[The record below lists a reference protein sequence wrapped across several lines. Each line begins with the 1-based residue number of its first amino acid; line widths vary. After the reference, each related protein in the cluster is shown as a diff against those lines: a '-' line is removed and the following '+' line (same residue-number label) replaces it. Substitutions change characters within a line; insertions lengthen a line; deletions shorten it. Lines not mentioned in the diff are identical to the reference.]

1 MKNSYLYILLILIAF
16 SQSSCV
22 SNKRLTY
29 FNGLNDSSFYLAA
42 KTFEPTIQKGDIL
55 YIGVTSANPVEAS
68 VFNSINSIV
77 TQNGG
82 VAIMPANTIP
92 GQLITDEGV
101 IKLPT
106 VGNISALGKTT
117 RQLSKDIEAAINPYL
132 KDPLVT
138 VRFMNFKVTI
148 LGEVARPGVI
158 NVNNERITI
167 LEALGQAGDL
177 TAYSKREKLLLI
189 RDSAGTQQTHRFNMT
204 DQSLFA
210 KPYYFLKPN
219 DVIYVEANSVKSIN
233 TSGVPTVL
241 PLILSTLSF
250 LIIIT
255 NQFEQK

>member
-1 MKNSYLYILLILIAF
+1 MKNSYLYIVLILVAF
-16 SQSSCV
+16 SQTACV

-55 YIGVTSANPVEAS
+55 YIGVTSANPVEAG
-68 VFNSINSIV
+68 VFNSVNSISQ
-77 TQNGG
+77 TGG
-82 VAIMPANTIP
+82 VAAMAVSTTP

-117 RQLSKDIEAAINPYL
+117 RQLSKDIEAAITPYL

-177 TAYSKREKLLLI
+177 TAYSKRENLLII

-204 DQSLFA
+204 DQSLFT

-219 DVIYVEANSVKSIN
+219 DVIYVEANSVKSIS
-233 TSGVPTVL
+233 TSVVPTVL

>member
-1 MKNSYLYILLILIAF
+1 MKNSIFLVLIIALF
-16 SQSSCV
+16 TTQTSCV
-22 SNKRLTY
+22 SSKRLTY

-42 KTFEPTIQKGDIL
+42 KTFEPIIQKGDIL
-55 YIGVTSANPVEAS
+55 YIGVTSANPVEAG
-68 VFNSINSIV
+68 VFNSVNSIIS
-77 TQNGG
+77 QSGG
-82 VAIMPANTIP
+82 VSTMQSSTTP

-106 VGNISALGKTT
+106 VGNINALGKTT
-117 RQLSKDIEAAINPYL
+117 RQLSKDIEAAITPYL

-167 LEALGQAGDL
+167 LEALGQAGDF
-177 TAYSKREKLLLI
+177 TAYSKRENLLII
-189 RDSAGTQQTHRFNMT
+189 RDSAGIQQTHRFNMT
-204 DQSLFA
+204 DNSLFE

-219 DVIYVEANSVKSIN
+219 DVIYVEANSVKSIS
-233 TSGVPTVL
+233 TSVVPTVL
-241 PLILSTLSF
+241 PLVLSTLSF

-255 NQFEQK
+255 NQFEKK

>member
-1 MKNSYLYILLILIAF
+1 MKNSYLYIVLFLIAF
-16 SQSSCV
+16 SQTACV

-29 FNGLNDSSFYLAA
+29 FNGLNDSTFHLVA

-55 YIGVTSANPVEAS
+55 YIGVTSANPVESA
-68 VFNSINSIV
+68 VFNSVNSIV
-77 TQNGG
+77 SQSGG
-82 VAIMPANTIP
+82 VSTLPVSTTP

-106 VGNISALGKTT
+106 IGNIHALGKTT
-117 RQLSKDIEAAINPYL
+117 RQLSKDIEASISPYL

-158 NVNNERITI
+158 NINNERITI

-177 TAYSKREKLLLI
+177 TAYSKRENILLI
-189 RDSAGTQQTHRFNMT
+189 RDSAGIQQTHRFNMT
-204 DQSLFA
+204 DKSLFA

-219 DVIYVEANSVKSIN
+219 DVIYVEANSVKSIS
-233 TSGVPTVL
+233 TSLVPTVL

-255 NQFEQK
+255 NLLK

>member
-1 MKNSYLYILLILIAF
+1 MKNSYLYILLITIAF

-55 YIGVTSANPVEAS
+55 YIGVTSLNPIEAS

-82 VAIMPANTIP
+82 GVAIMPVNTIP

-117 RQLSKDIEAAINPYL
+117 SQLSKDIETAINPYL

-148 LGEVARPGVI
+148 LGEVTRPGVI

-177 TAYSKREKLLLI
+177 TAFSKRENLLLI
-189 RDSAGTQQTHRFNMT
+189 RDSAGIQQANRFNMT
-204 DQSLFA
+204 DKSLFE
-210 KPYYFLKPN
+210 KPYYYLKPN

-255 NQFEQK
+255 NQFK

>member
-1 MKNSYLYILLILIAF
+1 MKNSYLYIVLFLIAF
-16 SQSSCV
+16 SQTACV

-29 FNGLNDSSFYLAA
+29 FNGLNDSTFHLVA

-55 YIGVTSANPVEAS
+55 YIGVTSANPVESA
-68 VFNSINSIV
+68 VFNSVNSIV
-77 TQNGG
+77 SQSGG
-82 VAIMPANTIP
+82 VSTLPVSTTP

-106 VGNISALGKTT
+106 IGNINALGKTT
-117 RQLSKDIEAAINPYL
+117 RQLSKDIEAFISPYL

-158 NVNNERITI
+158 NINNERITI

-177 TAYSKREKLLLI
+177 TAYSKRENILLI
-189 RDSAGTQQTHRFNMT
+189 RDSAGIQQTHRFNMT
-204 DQSLFA
+204 DKSLFA

-219 DVIYVEANSVKSIN
+219 DVIYVEANSVKSIS
-233 TSGVPTVL
+233 TSLVPTVL

-255 NQFEQK
+255 NLFK

>member
-1 MKNSYLYILLILIAF
+1 
-16 SQSSCV
+16 
-22 SNKRLTY
+22 
-29 FNGLNDSSFYLAA
+29 
-42 KTFEPTIQKGDIL
+42 
-55 YIGVTSANPVEAS
+55 
-68 VFNSINSIV
+68 
-77 TQNGG
+77 
-82 VAIMPANTIP
+82 
-92 GQLITDEGV
+92 
-101 IKLPT
+101 
-106 VGNISALGKTT
+106 
-117 RQLSKDIEAAINPYL
+117 
-132 KDPLVT
+132 
-138 VRFMNFKVTI
+138 MNFKVTI

-177 TAYSKREKLLLI
+177 TAYSKRENLLII
-189 RDSAGTQQTHRFNMT
+189 RDSAGIQQTHRLNMT
-204 DQSLFA
+204 DKSLFS